1 VYQGHRHYLGRNHPY
16 KRNRVAF
23 NGLVEHRLAPIRV
36 PPIDFLRKEEEREEW
51 PNRKNMQV
59 AKDKD
64 DHVHVH
70 GVKRRN
76 IFFYLPY

>member
-1 VYQGHRHYLGRNHPY
+1 
-16 KRNRVAF
+16 
-23 NGLVEHRLAPIRV
+23 V